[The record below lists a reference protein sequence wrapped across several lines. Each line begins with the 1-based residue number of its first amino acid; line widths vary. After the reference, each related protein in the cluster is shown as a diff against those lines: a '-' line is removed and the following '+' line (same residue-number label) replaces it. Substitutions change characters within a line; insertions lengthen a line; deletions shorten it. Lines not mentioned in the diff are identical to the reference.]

1 MAKELGKQDDAIYY
15 KKRALNYRNH
25 FDNKTGFLR
34 AKQTNG
40 KWKTPFDPMNTHGQG
55 YIEGNAWNYSLY
67 VPHDVKGFAN
77 LLGGGEKLINYID
90 TLFIMEISDEDIS
103 GSEDVEKVGIIGN
116 YVHGNEPSHHIPYMY
131 NYVGAP
137 WKTQEKVHLIVNSMY
152 NNKPDGLC
160 GNDDCGQMSA
170 WYIFSCMGFYPVC
183 PGSSEYII
191 GSPCVNEAQIS
202 FESGSS
208 LKIIAN
214 NLSKENIYIQRVTFN
229 GKDWSKSYFTH
240 NEIVNGGII
249 EFYMGDEPNKKWGT
263 SPDNVPSSL
272 SYEIN

>member
-1 MAKELGKQDDAIYY
+1 
-15 KKRALNYRNH
+15 
-25 FDNKTGFLR
+25 
-34 AKQTNG
+34 
-40 KWKTPFDPMNTHGQG
+40 
-55 YIEGNAWNYSLY
+55 
-67 VPHDVKGFAN
+67 
-77 LLGGGEKLINYID
+77 
-90 TLFIMEISDEDIS
+90 MEISDEDIS

-131 NYVGAP
+131 NYIGAP

-152 NNKPDGLC
+152 HNKPDGLC

-191 GSPCVNEAQIS
+191 GSPCVSEAQIS
-202 FESGSS
+202 FETGSS

-229 GKDWSKSYFTH
+229 GKDWNKSYFTH

-249 EFYMGDEPNKKWGT
+249 EFYMVNEPNKKWGT
-263 SPDNVPSSL
+263 SPDNFPSSL